1 MRKYL
6 INIYR
11 ILGFIINPFLF
22 FTKLFSLVFI
32 DATLIDYIV
41 ALFLAWTS
49 ITWIYFI
56 QKTKSINKLSD
67 TNEINIES
75 INGNYIQRFKLDSL
89 IVITNISFSI
99 ILIIYSIYMLI
110 TDPIQQLKDGELFR
124 MIFIL
129 FVLIYSI
136 LQIQYSN
143 LIFRIRLKK

>member
-22 FTKLFSLVFI
+22 FTMVGRLVFSN
-32 DATLIDYIV
+32 ATLMDYIV
-41 ALFLAWTS
+41 GLFLSWTS

-67 TNEINIES
+67 TNEISIES

-99 ILIIYSIYMLI
+99 ILIIYSIYMSI
-110 TDPIQQLKDGELFR
+110 IDPIKNFEDGQLFR
-124 MIFIL
+124 IIFIL
-129 FVLIYSI
+129 VVLIYSI

-143 LIFRIRLKK
+143 LIFRIRQ